1 MIVLI
6 DNGHG
11 ANTPGKCSPDK
22 RLREYKYCRETA
34 EALCKALAERGYEAR
49 RIVTEETDVALSTRC
64 KRVNAVCSA
73 MGSKNVLLVSL
84 HNNAAGN
91 GGWKSASGWSGW
103 VYTQGSERSRL
114 LAQYLYKAA
123 EKRGL
128 QGNRSVSACRYWTAN
143 FYILK
148 HTDCAAVLTENLFQ
162 DNKDDV
168 DYLLSDEG
176 RKAIVDLHVEG
187 IVNYIKSIT
196 P

>member
-34 EALCKALAERGYEAR
+34 EALCKALAEQGYEAR
-49 RIVTEETDVALSTRC
+49 RIVTEETDVPLATRC
-64 KRVNAVCSA
+64 KRVNDVCAA

-103 VYTQGSERSRL
+103 VYTQGSAQPPAGPIPVQGRREARAARQPQRAGMQILDGELLHPEAHRLRCRADREPIPGQQGRCGLPVER
-114 LAQYLYKAA
+114 
-123 EKRGL
+123 RGP
-128 QGNRSVSACRYWTAN
+128 QNHR
-143 FYILK
+143 
-148 HTDCAAVLTENLFQ
+148 
-162 DNKDDV
+162 
-168 DYLLSDEG
+168 
-176 RKAIVDLHVEG
+176 
-187 IVNYIKSIT
+187 
-196 P
+196 